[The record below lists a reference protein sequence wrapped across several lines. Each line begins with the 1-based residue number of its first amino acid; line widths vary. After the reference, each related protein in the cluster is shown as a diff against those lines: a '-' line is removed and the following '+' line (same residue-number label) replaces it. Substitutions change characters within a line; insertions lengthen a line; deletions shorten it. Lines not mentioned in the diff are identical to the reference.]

1 EHLTVRALQAEADPI
16 GDVVGDRW
24 QHQQTDPA
32 DPGHRLQRDVE
43 RERDDVVE
51 AGDLQH
57 ADERQRHHADTRADR
72 NVTRTLQQ
80 VVVRVVLAE
89 LSFYPRVGDQ
99 QTEQDRHT
107 DRTGEEHRRNRVRP
121 EIQLPGGPDTQ

>member
-1 EHLTVRALQAEADPI
+1 
-16 GDVVGDRW
+16 
-24 QHQQTDPA
+24 
-32 DPGHRLQRDVE
+32 
-43 RERDDVVE
+43 
-51 AGDLQH
+51 
-57 ADERQRHHADTRADR
+57 

-121 EIQLPGGPDTQ
+121 EIQLPGGPDTQDAVRPRQVPVGLRTRRHLRGQVRADVPHRVDLEQAGQQDDHAGDDQEERAEIGRAHV